1 MHDLILWIQEVAIPK
16 LGWFGMFLV
25 ATADTSFIPLP
36 ELSDLLVVTGA
47 AKHPAQAWQ
56 FVLGTTLGSVLGCQM
71 AYEVARR
78 GGEKLATRF
87 ISSAKLLKAE
97 TLLARYGF
105 LAIAI
110 PALSPPPMPF
120 KGFVLAAGIFAMP
133 RARFAATIFLSRGL
147 RYVIWTALG
156 IAYGDEAIGWVEH
169 LDVWA
174 ARHPGLVIGVLTIM
188 TLGFVYWWRS
198 DQEPAPQAL
207 PANRADST

>member
-1 MHDLILWIQEVAIPK
+1 MHEIILWIQEVAVPK

-25 ATADTSFIPLP
+25 AVADTSFIPLP

-47 AKHPAQAWQ
+47 ARHPGSAWQ
-56 FVLGTTLGSVLGCQM
+56 YILASAFGAVVGCQL

-87 ISSAKLLKAE
+87 IAPAKLLKAE
-97 TLLARYGF
+97 LLLSKYGF

-133 RARFAATIFLSRGL
+133 RLQFAATIFFARGL
-147 RYVIWTALG
+147 RYVIWSVLG
-156 IAYGDEAIGWVEH
+156 AMYGDEAIGWVEH
-169 LDVWA
+169 FDVWA
-174 ARHPGLVIGVLTIM
+174 KNHPIIVIAVLALMLI
-188 TLGFVYWWRS
+188 GFVWWWKS
-198 DQEPAPQAL
+198 HQEP
-207 PANRADST
+207 PATTEPL